1 MVNDEL
7 SITCL
12 CRLYLMCHIN
22 QEFIRR
28 SRSGSNR
35 VSDGSRKSVRF
46 RLIYSNRAVS
56 HSIHSS
62 VASYEVGN
70 KDSYVLHLSLMVCSV
85 SGEKPF
91 LQCVC

>member
-1 MVNDEL
+1 MALIGFLKVPE
-7 SITCL
+7 
-12 CRLYLMCHIN
+12 N
-22 QEFIRR
+22 QIE
-28 SRSGSNR
+28 
-35 VSDGSRKSVRF
+35 
-46 RLIYSNRAVS
+46 RLIEQSVISRYSNRAVS

-85 SGEKPF
+85 SGEQPF